1 MGFRPNRDRD
11 RFSGD
16 PPSPGLG
23 WDVVTAALAT
33 AAASVVALFAL
44 ATTVGDGCPR
54 RLRIDPARLGDGVR
68 EWRFGWTTCDRI
80 SVDGRVESRRDF
92 ARREPAC
99 RVRQLRELARVDWS
113 LRDALGGESPAVA
126 GSDALDP
133 RRAYVEHYES
143 SGRRGTD
150 VDWGSHDFAR
160 GRLLTSPVLSVAA
173 PADGFDDEAAEVVEL
188 EFAVFMSGARMRS
201 VLGGYL
207 ALWAAAT
214 VAVVAVKRRRRSR
227 GASDGCAAG
236 GRRAN

>member
-1 MGFRPNRDRD
+1 MAFRPNRDRD
-11 RFSGD
+11 RFSGV

-23 WDVVTAALAT
+23 WDVVTAAVAT

-44 ATTVGDGCPR
+44 ATTVGDGCPH

-68 EWRFGWTTCDRI
+68 AWRFGWTLCDRI
-80 SVDGRVESRRDF
+80 RVDGRVESRRGHESW
-92 ARREPAC
+92 APAFQ
-99 RVRQLRELARVDWS
+99 VRQVRELARVDWS

-143 SGRRGTD
+143 SNRRVTD

-173 PADGFDDEAAEVVEL
+173 PADGFDDEAAEVVEF
-188 EFAVFMSGARMRS
+188 EFAVSMSDARLLI

-214 VAVVAVKRRRRSR
+214 VAVVAVGRRRRSR
-227 GASDGCAAG
+227 VAPDGCAAG
-236 GRRAN
+236 VRRAN